1 MRSDNKNK
9 TYSIANSE
17 MKKVVVVMCVYQ
29 YVAWVQTGG
38 RNLIIAGGVHPM
50 TDAPSCCTPL

>member
-38 RNLIIAGGVHPM
+38 GGG
-50 TDAPSCCTPL
+50 T